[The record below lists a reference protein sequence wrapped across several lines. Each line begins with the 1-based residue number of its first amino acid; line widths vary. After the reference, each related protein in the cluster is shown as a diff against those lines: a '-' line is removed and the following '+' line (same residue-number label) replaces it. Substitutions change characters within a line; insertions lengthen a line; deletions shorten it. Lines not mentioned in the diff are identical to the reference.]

1 VPVEW
6 RVLWPALSV
15 NVRALVCC
23 GGAKRGAKRKQNVVE
38 MATFADKRRVNGAD
52 DVLNDDNDDVA
63 VVDLENTPLVC
74 LF

>member
-1 VPVEW
+1 M
-6 RVLWPALSV
+6 

-23 GGAKRGAKRKQNVVE
+23 GGAKRTAKRKQNVVE

-74 LF
+74 LFWCFSVILYLFFKN